1 MLFYRKAILC
11 CFLILSLILAGFL
24 PTNSK
29 KLTESNIYTNTEFK
43 FSLNYP
49 GNWYFTDDSLPEQ
62 INILLSKE
70 ELNVV
75 KKNPAMLVITGLKGK
90 KGKEF
95 IKSYEDEFDKKN
107 IEPKSFKINKEIT
120 ADKYFLG
127 ERVYYVLFSYNDQY
141 YVTIYSADKKQ
152 NFNEVEAIIKTITI
166 KK

>member
-1 MLFYRKAILC
+1 M
-11 CFLILSLILAGFL
+11 
-24 PTNSK
+24 
-29 KLTESNIYTNTEFK
+29 
-43 FSLNYP
+43 
-49 GNWYFTDDSLPEQ
+49 
-62 INILLSKE
+62 LSKE

-75 KKNPAMLVITGLKGK
+75 KKNPAMLVIIGLKGK

-95 IKSYEDEFDKKN
+95 VKSYEDEFDKKN

-141 YVTIYSADKKQ
+141 YITIYSADKKQ